1 MHHARNETRKTK
13 EYSPYKLEIMNRKQF
28 KKKRYVSPSIAVI
41 HNPFDGQPLLNAFS
55 NSGGHTKAGDDG
67 NDINDAKRG
76 GYYDDFEDEEEETPQ
91 PWGLQ

>member
-1 MHHARNETRKTK
+1 
-13 EYSPYKLEIMNRKQF
+13 MNRKQF

-41 HNPFDGQPLLNAFS
+41 HNPFEGQPLLNAFS

-67 NDINDAKRG
+67 NDISDAKRG
-76 GYYDDFEDEEEETPQ
+76 YYEDFEEEEETPQ

>member
-13 EYSPYKLEIMNRKQF
+13 EYPPYKLEIMKKEQF
-28 KKKRYVSPSIAVI
+28 KKKRYVSPSIEVVATQ
-41 HNPFDGQPLLNAFS
+41 FDGQSLLTAFS
-55 NSGGHTKAGDDG
+55 NLGGHNKAGDDG

-76 GYYDDFEDEEEETPQ
+76 YYDDFEDDEEEETPQ

>member
-1 MHHARNETRKTK
+1 MHHARNETRKAK
-13 EYSPYKLEIMNRKQF
+13 QYSPYKLEIMNRKQF
-28 KKKRYVSPSIAVI
+28 KKKRYVSPSIEVVATQ
-41 HNPFDGQPLLNAFS
+41 FDGQSLLTAFS
-55 NSGGHTKAGDDG
+55 NLGGHNKAGDDG